1 MLNVGCLR
9 MCSSWR
15 RPLNAVCKT
24 FNVNVKQER
33 QARDNGMPADECVV
47 NHN

>member
-1 MLNVGCLR
+1 MLNAECLR

-33 QARDNGMPADECVV
+33 QARGTACLLMNVL
-47 NHN
+47 